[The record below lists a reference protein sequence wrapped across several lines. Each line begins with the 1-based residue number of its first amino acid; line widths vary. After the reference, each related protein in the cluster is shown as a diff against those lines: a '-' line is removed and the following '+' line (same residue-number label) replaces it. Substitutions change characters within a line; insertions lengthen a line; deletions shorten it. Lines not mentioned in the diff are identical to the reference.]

1 MTNAPAGELRPDLRS
16 PRPPASLATRFRI
29 ASALVLSALLLCLGS
44 ILMFCVACL
53 TLFQA
58 RRFYAE
64 VLASRLSRIALW
76 LFGVR
81 IVDHRREPLPELQSV
96 FISNHTSALDLFVI
110 IALRLPNSRY
120 FMSGFLRKFLP
131 LWLIGWLIGIFW
143 TALQK
148 YPERRTKIFQNAERV
163 LRRTGESV
171 FLTPEG
177 QVTWRFNK
185 GAFHLAT
192 ALGAPLVPLYILI
205 PNDVDPGPWMNG
217 DGLTARPGD
226 VHVYDKPSIETRNWK
241 LEDLEF
247 NRNSVR
253 ELYLEWKRELDSAHG
268 VDGLAGG
275 TVPS

>member
-1 MTNAPAGELRPDLRS
+1 MSACPYGETRS
-16 PRPPASLATRFRI
+16 DERAPRPPASLAVKLRV
-29 ASALVLSALLLCLGS
+29 ALAVAAGAIILCVGAAA
-44 ILMFCVACL
+44 MFLVGLL

-64 VLASRLSRIALW
+64 VMARNMSRLALW

-81 IVDHRREPLPELQSV
+81 IVEHRDVLFPNRQTV
-96 FISNHTSALDLFVI
+96 YISNHTSALDMFVI
-110 IALRLPNSRY
+110 IALGLPNSRY
-120 FMSGFLRKFLP
+120 FLSGFLRKFLP

-148 YPERRTKIFQNAERV
+148 YPERRTRIFQNAERV

-192 ALGAPLVPLYILI
+192 ALRAPILPIYILI
-205 PNDVDPGPWMNG
+205 PNDVDPGPWFGG
-217 DGLTARPGD
+217 DGLTARPGE
-226 VHVYDKPSIETRNWK
+226 VHVYYKPLIETSNWR
-241 LEDLEF
+241 LEDLDA
-247 NRNSVR
+247 NRNRVR
-253 ELYLEWKRELDSAHG
+253 EMYLAWKQEL
-268 VDGLAGG
+268 LAAQAGEL
-275 TVPS
+275 TAEAASL

>member
-1 MTNAPAGELRPDLRS
+1 MSTSPYGDTRPDERR
-16 PRPPASLATRFRI
+16 PRKAASLAVRMRI
-29 ASALVLSALLLCLGS
+29 AVAVVLSAIIMGFGS
-44 ILMFCVACL
+44 IVMFLVAL
-53 TLFQA
+53 VTLFQA

-64 VLASRLSRIALW
+64 VMARHMSLAALW

-81 IVDHRREPLPELQSV
+81 IVEHRDAPFPDRQTV
-96 FISNHTSALDLFVI
+96 YISNHTSTLDMFVI
-110 IALRLPNSRY
+110 IALGLPNSRY
-120 FMSGFLRKFLP
+120 FLSGFLRKFLP

-192 ALGAPLVPLYILI
+192 ALRAPILPIYILI
-205 PNDVDPGPWMNG
+205 PNDVDPGPWFGG
-217 DGLTARPGD
+217 DGLTARPGE
-226 VHVYDKPSIETRNWK
+226 VHVHYKPPIETSQWR
-241 LEDLEF
+241 LADLDA
-247 NRNSVR
+247 NRNRVR
-253 ELYLEWKRELDSAHG
+253 EMYLAWKQEL
-268 VDGLAGG
+268 LATHSGAL
-275 TVPS
+275 PAEAAAS